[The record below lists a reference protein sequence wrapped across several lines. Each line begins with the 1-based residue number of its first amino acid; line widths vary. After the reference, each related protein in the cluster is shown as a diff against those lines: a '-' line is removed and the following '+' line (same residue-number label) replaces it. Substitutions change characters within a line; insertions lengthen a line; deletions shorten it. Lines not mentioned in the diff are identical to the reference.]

1 MIARCSAMV
10 LLLTGCLPDEPDRV
24 EPPVE
29 LPALELE
36 PQALDFGD
44 QPLGT
49 ATAGRDVLI
58 RNTGAANLDVYE
70 VGLED
75 PTIGFTLGTLGQA
88 FRIPPGSARSFVVR
102 FEPTEPGLQQTLVT
116 IVSNVDGRDAPATV
130 PVEGVGVAASLSA
143 PTSRTVTDAA
153 IAEDVPIELRNVGDA
168 RLRIDSFEL
177 DGSPGFGLDLDED
190 RNGALPF
197 ELQPLDPETDR
208 PVRTVFVTWDPA
220 LAEGADEATLSIGS
234 NDWEHPVTTV
244 QIRTEDRTE

>member
-10 LLLTGCLPDEPDRV
+10 LLLTGCPPESPPQV

-29 LPALELE
+29 LPALQLE
-36 PQALDFGD
+36 PEALDFGD

-49 ATAGRDVLI
+49 STAGRDVIL
-58 RNTGAANLDVYE
+58 RNTGSANLDIYE
-70 VGLED
+70 VGVED

-116 IVSNVDGRDAPATV
+116 IVSNVEGRDAPSTV
-130 PVEGVGVAASLSA
+130 PVQGVGVAASLSA
-143 PTSRTVTDAA
+143 PSSRTVTDAA
-153 IAEDVPIELRNVGDA
+153 VAESVPIELRNVGDA
-168 RLRIDSFEL
+168 KLWIERFEL

-197 ELQPLDPETDR
+197 ELQPLDVETDR

-220 LAEGADEATLSIGS
+220 LAEGADEATLSIRS
-234 NDWEHPVTTV
+234 NDWESPVTTV
-244 QIRTEDRTE
+244 QIRVEDRTE